1 MSSSFT
7 RLLLVCNGRCVSE
20 AIVTR
25 ERKTPPFGVARGFD
39 NGLLET
45 NRAGNYWVQF
55 QRLGSSVLPWE
66 VWARN
71 ALQPEEQPA

>member
-25 ERKTPPFGVARGFD
+25 ERKTPPFGVARGFG
-39 NGLLET
+39 NGLLEM
-45 NRAGNYWVQF
+45 NRAGNYWV
-55 QRLGSSVLPWE
+55 RSRDSGRSVLPWE